1 MSTHERPGLART
13 DRGVSRPLR
22 AWLSRAL
29 SDDLALDELAL
40 AWRDHSMAERRQLVS
55 LFHRDVS
62 SAESVDPGRAQ
73 ALFASMLALEDD
85 PVLQA
90 EILATLNALEP
101 ARGAFVYGDA
111 TAGGAALCRE
121 TGLRRWECLVMD
133 WRDGTTQR
141 VEHATVQADTSHA
154 AVSRLPLFERADSDT
169 WQEVSAHVACDRL
182 ALPLLRFT
190 RGGGRLP
197 AGAER
202 FASVISRG

>member
-40 AWRDHSMAERRQLVS
+40 AWRDHSVTERRLLAS
-55 LFHRDVS
+55 LFHRDV
-62 SAESVDPGRAQ
+62 ANADSVDPGRAQ

-85 PVLQA
+85 PVVQA
-90 EILATLNALEP
+90 ELVATLRALEP

-111 TAGGAALCRE
+111 AAGGAALCRE
-121 TGLRRWECLVMD
+121 TGVRRWECLVMD
-133 WRDGTTQR
+133 WRDGTTHR
-141 VEHATVQADTSHA
+141 VEHATVQAEDCHA
-154 AVSRLPLFERADSDT
+154 AVSCLPLFERAENAS
-169 WQEVSAHVACDRL
+169 WQEVSAQVACDRL

-190 RGGGRLP
+190 RGGGQLP
-197 AGAER
+197 AGSER

>member
-1 MSTHERPGLART
+1 MSTLERPGLART

-40 AWRDHSMAERRQLVS
+40 AWREHSVTERRQLVS
-55 LFHRDVS
+55 LFHRDVAG
-62 SAESVDPGRAQ
+62 SAAVDPFRAQ

-90 EILATLNALEP
+90 ELVTTLSALEP

-121 TGLRRWECLVMD
+121 TSASHWECLVMD
-133 WRDGTTQR
+133 WSDGTAQR
-141 VEHATVQADTSHA
+141 VEHTTVEAPTSRA
-154 AVSRLPLFERADSDT
+154 AVAAIPCGEPSDDDA

-190 RGGGRLP
+190 RRGGQLP
-197 AGAER
+197 PGAER

>member
-1 MSTHERPGLART
+1 MART

-40 AWRDHSMAERRQLVS
+40 AWREHPLAERRQLVS
-55 LFHRDVS
+55 LFHRDV
-62 SAESVDPGRAQ
+62 AGVEAVDPARAQ
-73 ALFASMLALEDD
+73 ALFASMLALEEDAA
-85 PVLQA
+85 LQS
-90 EILATLNALEP
+90 ELLATLRALEP

-121 TGLRRWECLVMD
+121 TGSRRWECLVLD
-133 WRDGTTQR
+133 WRDGTAQR
-141 VEHATVQADTSHA
+141 VEHATVQADNSHA
-154 AVSRLPLFERADSDT
+154 AVSCIPRFERADHRT
-169 WQEVSAHVACDRL
+169 WQEVSAHAACDRL

-190 RGGGRLP
+190 RLGGQLP